1 METNKQS
8 LYRVYRPKDFNSVAG
23 HKNVIEILKKQ
34 ISDNKI
40 GHALLFA
47 GQRGTGKTSVARIFA
62 KTINCLNLIE
72 SKACDKCSNC
82 IMANENRSS
91 DIIEIDAASN
101 NGVDEIRDIKNSV
114 ATLPLNSRYKI
125 YIIDEVHMLTKQAF
139 NALLKTLEEPP
150 MHAVFILATTE
161 FSKIPQTI
169 LSRCQIFNFSKI
181 EKQSLTNRLN
191 FITTQ
196 EGREIDK
203 ETLDEVYYLS
213 EGSLRDAINII
224 EQLILVSDKK
234 ITINNLKSIFLIA
247 TKKEQ
252 LQIVKSTLNN
262 NSEFIISYFEK
273 ANNQGM
279 NWDVFAL
286 GIIEIIKEIVEYK
299 LTNNLDFLNVLTH
312 DDVIQFNDFNIKD
325 IFKLADN
332 LADAYSKTKNS
343 NISYN
348 HLLLSLLK
356 SLNTQRTGVKN
367 NDTFIEIQAKND
379 DIKPIENDIEI
390 EQIILETKEINK
402 ISEEEKTVVIEQESI
417 EIQNLDEEDFT
428 AFVETKINVIDDR
441 LDDKEC
447 FKLIELKSKLNSYL
461 LDLIS
466 MKNNSSIDNMDLI
479 NFLSGTK
486 QFKDEKTKVDK
497 LFSDL
502 FATDEFDN
510 LINKDHANN
519 LYMLLDTKLMALT
532 DSVIILKT
540 QSNSHANLI
549 NNLMLDE
556 KVLNNI
562 YSWFKKHYFIFAIDD
577 NKKDEIMMI
586 FKDLKSKNKLSDYK
600 EKTFEEIKNKYVKN
614 NKEVSLNKE
623 LIQKAKA
630 LFDDDFIIGD

>member
-1 METNKQS
+1 MEINKQS
-8 LYRVYRPKDFNSVAG
+8 LYRIYRPKDFNSVAG

-40 GHALLFA
+40 SHALLFA

-62 KTINCLNLIE
+62 KTINCLELDQ
-72 SKACDKCSNC
+72 SKACDKCTNC

-114 ATLPLNSRYKI
+114 ATLPLNSKYKI

-150 MHAVFILATTE
+150 IHAVFILATTE

-181 EKQSLTNRLN
+181 DKQSLTNRLN
-191 FITTQ
+191 FIVSQ
-196 EGREIDK
+196 EGCEIDK
-203 ETLDEVYYLS
+203 ETLDEIYYLS

-299 LTNNLDFLNVLTH
+299 LTNSFDFLNVLTQ
-312 DDVIQFNDFNIKD
+312 DDVRWFDNSNIKD

-348 HLLLSLLK
+348 YLLLSLLK
-356 SLNTQRTGVKN
+356 SINKDISIQN
-367 NDTFIEIQAKND
+367 NIDIIDENKIKND
-379 DIKPIENDIEI
+379 DINRIKNNIQIEE
-390 EQIILETKEINK
+390 IILETKEITK
-402 ISEEEKTVVIEQESI
+402 ISEEEKTVAIEQQTI
-417 EIQNLDEEDFT
+417 EIEQVEQQPITSFY
-428 AFVETKINVIDDR
+428 ETKIDIIEDD
-441 LDDKEC
+441 LIDKEC

-461 LDLIS
+461 LDVIS
-466 MKNNSSIDNMDLI
+466 MKNNSTFDNMDLI
-479 NFLSGTK
+479 NFLTGTRD
-486 QFKDEKTKVDK
+486 FKDEKLKVDK
-497 LFSDL
+497 LFSEL

-510 LINKDHANN
+510 LLNKNHANN
-519 LYMLLDTKLMALT
+519 LYMLLDTKLIALT
-532 DSVIILKT
+532 DSAIILKT
-540 QSNSHANLI
+540 QSNSQANLI

-586 FKDLKSKNKLSDYK
+586 FKDLKSKNKLSEYQ
-600 EKTFEEIKNKYVKN
+600 EKTFDEIKNKYIKN
-614 NKEVSLNKE
+614 NKKVSHNNE